1 MAKSSSG
8 KANSIGSIPSI
19 TIVNDENFTKMVSI
33 LNFYSITDKSGQQ
46 ANWLSRQ
53 FPKQTYF
60 TISLIAHNKEVLC
73 NTPPPPPNLKKNY
86 ICF

>member
-19 TIVNDENFTKMVSI
+19 TIVNDENFTKIVSI

-46 ANWLSRQ
+46 ANWLSPSISKTNL
-53 FPKQTYF
+53 FHYF
-60 TISLIAHNKEVLC
+60 INSTH
-73 NTPPPPPNLKKNY
+73 
-86 ICF
+86 